1 MELILEEEKPPGLT
15 PLFRAVNIEK
25 ALKLRNIFFKY
36 EGASMTGTQKD
47 RISRLHVKRAIQL
60 GYDTISV
67 ATCGNY
73 GASVAYFAM
82 QMGIRAVVATP
93 SFYTGSRNNEIY
105 EQGATLIT
113 KDMKYEDLVEY
124 IKYKSMDENWYD
136 CSPGSI
142 NSWVDTLGYE
152 SIAYEIVAQMGH
164 APAYVACPLGNG
176 TTLAGIYSGFKKMYR
191 GGKINSIPRFIG
203 SSTSLGNPIVYSWKH
218 GYKKIQELE
227 PSRIIETETN
237 EPLVSFRALDGQKA
251 LNAIYESR
259 GVAIGVNDQEMIKFS
274 RLIGN
279 MQSLQVLPASA
290 SALSAANKL
299 LRNRNYNGDVAVI
312 LTGRGHY

>member
-1 MELILEEEKPPGLT
+1 MEQLLEEEKPPGLT

-25 ALKLRNIFFKY
+25 ALSLKNIFFKY
-36 EGASMTGTQKD
+36 EGSSLTGTQKD
-47 RISRLHVKRAIQL
+47 RISRLHVKRAIQM

-73 GASVAYFAM
+73 GASVAYFAS

-93 SFYTGSRNNEIY
+93 SFYTGARNDEIY
-105 EQGATLIT
+105 DSGATLIK
-113 KDMKYEDLVEY
+113 KDMKYEDLVDY
-124 IKYKSMDENWYD
+124 IKDKSVEENWYD

-142 NSWVDTLGYE
+142 NSWVDSMGYE
-152 SIAYEIVAQMGH
+152 SIAYEIVNQMGH
-164 APAYVACPLGNG
+164 SPAYVACPLGNG
-176 TTLAGIYSGFKKMYR
+176 TTIAGIYSGFKKMYR
-191 GGKINSIPRFIG
+191 SGKINSIPRLIG

-218 GYKKIQELE
+218 GYRKIQELE
-227 PSRIIETETN
+227 PARIVETEVN
-237 EPLVSFRALDGQKA
+237 EPLVSFRSLDGQKA

-259 GVAIGVNDQEMIKFS
+259 GVAIGINDQEMVKFS
-274 RLIGN
+274 RLIAN

-290 SALSAANKL
+290 SALSATYRL

-312 LTGRGHY
+312 LTGRGH